1 MRRIDVPVFVGVMKS
16 TENSEKPIMV
26 VQNEP
31 FSMGN
36 SFDDYR
42 WFRAEV
48 AIRIQDAVAETEV
61 VSQVEE
67 VIDDT
72 RTRMG

>member
-16 TENSEKPIMV
+16 TENSENPILV

-31 FSMGN
+31 FSTGN
-36 SFDDYR
+36 SFDSYR

-67 VIDDT
+67 VIDDS